1 MPSFR
6 QRPLSWLFLIATICV
21 DLVLVTIDDE
31 EELWIVAML
40 FGQSFVVG
48 GWLALGQSHRLLRGG
63 GFVVGV
69 LALALLAAVGFFEP
83 PIFTFQTA
91 WAQSIGAVAVLAGA
105 AAVMSWGWDAVLR
118 RLPQRRHE
126 PGDAVRWQFPVAEL
140 FGWTIIVAVASA
152 FMRLATFSEAGT
164 NPAEMASTLIF
175 ALVAALLMALFY
187 AGRRSTSASSVIAA
201 AAAVVAMF
209 VLMPSF
215 VPRFDREIAT
225 VIAGSY
231 VYVVLWIL
239 VGQLDGR
246 IAKRQSERNH
256 STNSIGDFAKS

>member
-21 DLVLVTIDDE
+21 DLVAVTVDDE
-31 EELWIVAML
+31 EELWILAML

-63 GFVVGV
+63 GFVAGV

-83 PIFTFQTA
+83 LIFTFQTA
-91 WAQSIGAVAVLAGA
+91 WAQSIGAVAILAGA
-105 AAVMSWGWDAVLR
+105 AAVMSWGWDALLR
-118 RLPQRRHE
+118 RLPQQRHE
-126 PGDAVRWQFPVAEL
+126 SGAAARWQFPVAEL

-152 FMRLATFSEAGT
+152 FMRLATFSEVGT
-164 NPAEMASTLIF
+164 NPAEMVSTLVF
-175 ALVAALLMALFY
+175 ALIAALLMALFY
-187 AGRRSTSASSVIAA
+187 AGRRSISASGIVAA
-201 AAAVVAMF
+201 AAAVVTMF

-215 VPRFDREIAT
+215 VPGFDRELAT

-231 VYVVLWIL
+231 VYVILWVL
-239 VGQLDGR
+239 VGQLDAR
-246 IAKRQSERNH
+246 IAKRQIERNH
-256 STNSIGDFAKS
+256 SINSSGDVAES

>member
-1 MPSFR
+1 MPTLR

-21 DLVLVTIDDE
+21 DLVLVRVDDE
-31 EELWIVAML
+31 EELWILVML

-63 GFVVGV
+63 GFVAGV

-83 PIFTFQTA
+83 PFFTFQTA
-91 WAQSIGAVAVLAGA
+91 WAQSIGAVAILAGA
-105 AAVMSWGWDAVLR
+105 AAVMSWGWDALLR
-118 RLPQRRHE
+118 RLPQQRHDL
-126 PGDAVRWQFPVAEL
+126 GGAARWQFPVAEL

-164 NPAEMASTLIF
+164 NPAEMASTLVF
-175 ALVAALLMALFY
+175 AFVAALLMALFY
-187 AGRRSTSASSVIAA
+187 AGRRSNSASSILVAA
-201 AAAVVAMF
+201 TAVVAMF
-209 VLMPSF
+209 ALMPIF

-239 VGQLDGR
+239 VGQLDWR
-246 IAKRQSERNH
+246 ISKRQIERNH
-256 STNSIGDFAKS
+256 SINSSDDVAES